1 MAARSTMLAL
11 LARLTQLIGD
21 DASDPEFSA
30 DKLQTFIDTYRMKHH
45 QAHLQPIPTTAE
57 GGAVLYYE
65 FRAGISDW
73 ESAATLYDNQFAEI
87 DSADYTQDDQAG
99 TWTFTVGLSTPLV
112 YVTGSTYDLH
122 GAAADALEAWAA
134 KLSRKADMSD
144 GDLRLSRSQMAKSL
158 RENARQFRAR
168 QRVGSARM
176 VRTDVC

>member
-1 MAARSTMLAL
+1 MLAL
-11 LARLTQLIGD
+11 ITRLIRLIGD
-21 DASDPEFSA
+21 DASDPEFSG
-30 DKLQTFIDTYRMKHH
+30 DELQTFLDAYRMKHN
-45 QAHLQPIPTTAE
+45 QAHLQPIPTTEE
-57 GGAVLYYE
+57 GGSVLYYE

-87 DSADYTQDDQAG
+87 DSADYTQDAQAG
-99 TWTFTVGLSTPLV
+99 TWTFTVGMSTPLV
-112 YVTGSTYDLH
+112 CVTGSTYDLY

-134 KLSRKADMSD
+134 KLSRKADFSD
-144 GDLRLSRSQMAKSL
+144 GDLDLKRSQMAKSL